1 MFCMSSEPVH
11 YMFGRVVVSH
21 MCMYF
26 CNQNIYNMYDNLI
39 IIIII
44 TSPHHITSEEGIQ
57 SEIKHFSRK

>member
-1 MFCMSSEPVH
+1 
-11 YMFGRVVVSH
+11 MFGRVVVSH

-57 SEIKHFSRK
+57 SEIKHFSWK